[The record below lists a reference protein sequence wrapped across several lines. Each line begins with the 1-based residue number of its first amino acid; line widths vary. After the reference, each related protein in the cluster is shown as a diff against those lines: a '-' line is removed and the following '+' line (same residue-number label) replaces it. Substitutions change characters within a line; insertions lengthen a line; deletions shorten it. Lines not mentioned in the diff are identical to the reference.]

1 MVRKLLIVLS
11 TAAFLG
17 ASAPAMAGGC
27 KGCTKVAEAGEGFC
41 CGKGKSFGVDLTS
54 KKLHAAL
61 VGHKFDLEKIHCPG
75 CKTAAKTGGS
85 CEHCKV
91 HAADGKFYHSSVAH
105 ALAKGKLRSASVSE
119 MKCTSCKTAHAENGW
134 CSGCSAGFIA
144 NRLFESK
151 TAHTIALAAYNVLK
165 EAVVVASK
173 CERCA
178 IAMVTDGTCDACK
191 VKFKD
196 GKAVKKAAG

>member
-1 MVRKLLIVLS
+1 V
-11 TAAFLG
+11 
-17 ASAPAMAGGC
+17 
-27 KGCTKVAEAGEGFC
+27 
-41 CGKGKSFGVDLTS
+41 
-54 KKLHAAL
+54 
-61 VGHKFDLEKIHCPG
+61 
-75 CKTAAKTGGS
+75 
-85 CEHCKV
+85 
-91 HAADGKFYHSSVAH
+91 
-105 ALAKGKLRSASVSE
+105 SASDYE
-119 MKCTSCKTAHAENGW
+119 TKCTGCKTAHAENGW
-134 CSGCSAGFIA
+134 CTGCNAGFVA